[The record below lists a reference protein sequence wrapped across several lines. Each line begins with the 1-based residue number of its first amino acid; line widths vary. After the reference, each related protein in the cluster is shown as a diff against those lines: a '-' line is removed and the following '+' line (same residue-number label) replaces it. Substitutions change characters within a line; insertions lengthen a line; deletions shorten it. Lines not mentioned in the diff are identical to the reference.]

1 VRRPAVGAKVSSG
14 TVLAACIILWLGLLA
29 AGCSQGEPVPGAGV
43 PFASGA
49 ARGSNVLVVTID
61 TLRRDRLGAY
71 GHVAGLTPTLDRLSA
86 SGVRFARAFSH
97 VPLTLPAHASILTGR
112 TPLQHGLHL
121 NGAAR
126 LAGTVPTLATGLKAQ
141 GYRTGAFVGAF
152 VLDARY
158 GLNQGFDEY
167 DDHYPE
173 EHDGRSF
180 GFAERRGAEVVEAA
194 GTWILNPTA
203 PGPWLAWVHLFD
215 PHAPYDAP
223 SEFRQGRSPY
233 DAEVAYADAMVGRL
247 IDRLT
252 ASHALDHTVIVVTA
266 DHGESLGEHGETTHG
281 LFAYD
286 ATLAVPL
293 MVTGA
298 GLAPGVIE
306 APVGHA
312 DILPTVLDLLGIG
325 APPGVDGRSAVQAL
339 EADRPIY
346 FEALDAHLTRDWAP
360 LTGVATGQWKY
371 IHLPIP
377 ELYDRTTDLRE
388 ERNLADREPARRDS
402 FERMRLRVASAP
414 RTSAPA
420 AAGDAA
426 ADRRLRSLGYAT
438 VSNPPTVGTDARVY
452 GVADDPKRLAA
463 LNERFNTA
471 LEASGAGRS
480 AEALAALLALLADQP
495 TFTTARTSAA
505 TVLATTGRPR
515 EAAALLRQAPQTG
528 NGSAEIQAKLGAVL
542 REAGDFAGAARALER
557 ARGAGYGNPELLNNL
572 GVAYAQLGRVDDARA
587 AFRTLVEQ
595 DATSASAWNNL
606 GVLELGAERA
616 DAAAEAFRHAV
627 AGDPSRGDAWQGL
640 GAALIA
646 RDPIAGI
653 DAWRRAERLLP
664 RDYDLLFN
672 LGIALASGPRP
683 AEAQPYLTRFVR
695 EAPRDRYGR
704 DVAQVERLLETLR

>member
-1 VRRPAVGAKVSSG
+1 M
-14 TVLAACIILWLGLLA
+14 LAACIILCLGLFA
-29 AGCSQGEPVPGAGV
+29 TGCSRGEPGPGPSGPV
-43 PFASGA
+43 ASGA
-49 ARGSNVLVVTID
+49 SRGSNVLVITID
-61 TLRRDRLGAY
+61 TLRRDRLGVY
-71 GHVAGLTPTLDRLSA
+71 GHAAGLTPTLDRLSA
-86 SGVRFARAFSH
+86 SGVRFAQAFSH

-126 LAGTVPTLATGLKAQ
+126 LAGTVPTLATVLKAQ

-158 GLNQGFDEY
+158 GLNQGFDTY
-167 DDHYPE
+167 DDHYP
-173 EHDGRSF
+173 DARDARSF

-194 GTWILNPTA
+194 GTWILDHTA

-223 SEFRQGRSPY
+223 PEFREGRSPY
-233 DAEVAYADAMVGRL
+233 DAEVAYADAMIGRLVGRL
-247 IDRLT
+247 TT
-252 ASHALDHTVIVVTA
+252 AQALDHTLMVVTA

-293 MVTGA
+293 MMTGA

-325 APPGVDGRSAVQAL
+325 APPGIDGRSAVQDL

-360 LTGVATGQWKY
+360 LSGVVTSQWKY
-371 IHLPIP
+371 IHLPMP
-377 ELYDRTTDLRE
+377 ELFDRTADPAE
-388 ERNLADREPARRDS
+388 AQNLADREPARRDAL
-402 FERMRLRVASAP
+402 ERTRLGVAN
-414 RTSAPA
+414 APA
-420 AAGDAA
+420 AAAPPVAVDAT
-426 ADRRLRSLGYAT
+426 ADRRLRSLGYAA
-438 VSNPPTVGTDARVY
+438 VSNPATVGAETRVY
-452 GVADDPKRLAA
+452 SAADDPKHLAA
-463 LNERFNTA
+463 LNERFNSA
-471 LEASGAGRS
+471 LEAFGAGRS

-505 TVLATTGRPR
+505 TVLATTGRLR
-515 EAAALLRQAPQTG
+515 EAAALLRQAPLTG
-528 NGSAEIQAKLGAVL
+528 AGSAEIQAKLGAVL
-542 REAGDFAGAARALER
+542 REAGDFAGATVALER
-557 ARGAGYGNPELLNNL
+557 ARSAGYGNPELLNDL
-572 GVAYAQLGRVDDARA
+572 GVTYARLRRVDDARA

-595 DATSASAWNNL
+595 DPNAASAWNNL
-606 GVLELGAERA
+606 GVLELGARRV

-627 AGDPSRGDAWQGL
+627 AADASRGDAWQGL
-640 GAALIA
+640 GAALVA
-646 RDPIAGI
+646 RDPLAAI
-653 DAWRRAERLLP
+653 DAWRKAERLLP

-683 AEAQPYLTRFVR
+683 AEAQSYLTRFLR

-704 DVAQVERLLETLR
+704 DVAQVKRLLETLR

>member
-1 VRRPAVGAKVSSG
+1 M
-14 TVLAACIILWLGLLA
+14 LAACIILWLGLLA
-29 AGCSQGEPVPGAGV
+29 TGCARGVPVPRADV
-43 PFASGA
+43 PLASGA

-71 GHVAGLTPTLDRLSA
+71 GHTAGLTPTLDRLSA
-86 SGVRFARAFSH
+86 TGVRFAHAFSH

-126 LAGTVPTLATGLKAQ
+126 LAGTVPTLATVLKAQ

-152 VLDARY
+152 VLDARF

-173 EHDGRSF
+173 ARDDRSF

-194 GTWILNPTA
+194 GTWILNRTA
-203 PGPWLAWVHLFD
+203 PGPWLAWMHLFD

-223 SEFRQGRSPY
+223 PEFRQGRSPY

-247 IDRLT
+247 VDRLT
-252 ASHALDHTVIVVTA
+252 AARVLDHTLIVVTA

-293 MVTGA
+293 ILA
-298 GLAPGVIE
+298 GPGLSPGVMQTN
-306 APVGHA
+306 AGHA

-325 APPGVDGRSAVQAL
+325 APPGIDGRSAVQAL
-339 EADRPIY
+339 EIDRPIY

-377 ELYDRTTDLRE
+377 ELFDRTVDPGETH
-388 ERNLADREPARRDS
+388 NLADREPARRDAL
-402 FERMRLRVASAP
+402 ERTRLRLA
-414 RTSAPA
+414 SAPA
-420 AAGDAA
+420 AAAPAAAVDAT
-426 ADRRLRSLGYAT
+426 ADRRLRSLGYAA
-438 VSNPPTVGTDARVY
+438 VSNPPAIGGEARVY
-452 GVADDPKRLAA
+452 GAVDDPKRRAA
-463 LNERFNTA
+463 LNERFNSA
-471 LEASGAGRS
+471 LEAFGAGRS

-505 TVLATTGRPR
+505 TVLAATGRPR
-515 EAAALLRQAPQTG
+515 EAAALLRQAPEP
-528 NGSAEIQAKLGAVL
+528 SARSVEIQAKLGAVL
-542 REAGDFAGAARALER
+542 REAGDFAGAALALER
-557 ARGAGYGNPELLNNL
+557 ARSAGYGNPELLNDL
-572 GVAYAQLGRVDDARA
+572 GVAYARLRRVDDARA

-595 DATSASAWNNL
+595 DPSAASAWNNL
-606 GVLELGAERA
+606 GVLELGVERA

-627 AGDPSRGDAWQGL
+627 AADPSRGDAWQGL
-640 GAALIA
+640 GAALVG
-646 RDPIAGI
+646 RDPLAAV

-672 LGIALASGPRP
+672 LGIALANGPRP
-683 AEAQPYLTRFVR
+683 AEAQPYLARFLR
-695 EAPRDRYGR
+695 EAPHDRYGR
-704 DVAQVERLLETLR
+704 DLAQVTRLLETLR